1 VSTIRT
7 AQAFGTQN
15 ILASLYDVA
24 VQKAYVAD
32 CQGAVAQGF
41 GLASFFFFLYAA
53 YGLGEFCALLFRRT
67 YSFLCTH
74 AQRSALGPPLL
85 MRAMLLLARL

>member
-7 AQAFGTQN
+7 AQAFGTQSM
-15 ILASLYDVA
+15 LASLYDGA
-24 VQKAYVAD
+24 IEKAYNAD
-32 CQGAVAQGF
+32 CRGAVVQGM
-41 GLASFFFFLYAA
+41 GLSSFFFSLYAA

-67 YSFLCTH
+67 YSSLCTH
-74 AQRSALGPPLL
+74 TQRSALGPRSL